1 MPSIPDFKP
10 ILIEKGNK
18 DKIEQNIELPVD
30 VEAPVEKGQIIG
42 KVIFKLND
50 EKIGEY
56 SLVSEEEIPRL
67 TFTEAFL
74 RILRAFKSKN
84 S

>member
-1 MPSIPDFKP
+1 
-10 ILIEKGNK
+10 
-18 DKIEQNIELPVD
+18 LPVD